1 MHRLFNGRLKFLFL
15 APIALLIA
23 FAFVFQNALDKI
35 EQQMLLEKMVDKK
48 LEVDMIAAFVNNYVR
63 QDNDWGVYDYPAD
76 INVLIEEMDKTKGT
90 VAIQCDD
97 QLNIISKWT
106 YIPGH
111 THINPMLDTNF
122 RELVRNNKGSGQWTL
137 KYKDGQKDS
146 VMLLYFRWLP
156 NDESLAN
163 RSLIV
168 VGITKDSI
176 ANVHIG
182 LTIGMI
188 VLIATTFLVNTVFV
202 ILLCHLGSIYKAR
215 NGPKW
220 RAML

>member
-1 MHRLFNGRLKFLFL
+1 MHRLFNGGLKYLFL
-15 APIALLIA
+15 APIALLIG
-23 FAFVFQNALDKI
+23 FTIVFQYALVNI
-35 EQQMLLEKMVDKK
+35 EQQMLSEKMIDKK

-63 QDNDWGVYDYPAD
+63 QDNDWGEYDYRTD
-76 INVLIEEMDKTKGT
+76 INVLVEEMDKTKAT
-90 VAIQCDD
+90 LATQYDE
-97 QLNIISKWT
+97 QLRVISKQT

-111 THINPMLDTNF
+111 SHVNPMLDPDF
-122 RELVRNNKGSGQWTL
+122 RELVRNNKGSGEWTL

-156 NDESLAN
+156 DNESLEN

-168 VGITKDSI
+168 TGITKESI
-176 ANVHIG
+176 ADVHIG

-188 VLIATTFLVNTVFV
+188 VLIATTFLVNTAFV